1 MQTDKWREIS
11 KSQSRVKKLRPRGGE
26 EGGGQPVM
34 NLPGMRRKHQS
45 SGGPGPVSFSRQG
58 FCGLLPSLPKSEFMQ
73 VLNVYLQIFEDKY
86 EGYAVR

>member
-11 KSQSRVKKLRPRGGE
+11 KPQSRFKQLRPRGGE
-26 EGGGQPVM
+26 GGGATRDEPSR
-34 NLPGMRRKHQS
+34 NERKHQS

-73 VLNVYLQIFEDKY
+73 VLNVYLQIFEDEY

>member
-1 MQTDKWREIS
+1 MAGDQQIP
-11 KSQSRVKKLRPRGGE
+11 VKVQKTSTEGRRR
-26 EGGGQPVM
+26 GGGQPVM